1 MALYCTVFQGIETLS
16 SLPSLSSS
24 DSLKLKSDMFI
35 PIVHRKL
42 ECNFE
47 VDGASEH
54 IADKISNNCL
64 HRMNFK
70 SYFLDL
76 GSSPYKH
83 QIQTEELLNSVPSP
97 KKLPHSL
104 SSINFEEGGGIGDT
118 VSVHPVNS
126 ITISASSKAEI
137 DEQMTAT
144 HKRTD
149 AIIQGCDSLTE
160 AIDGK
165 IKEVFLHGSG
175 GCKGHKQHQQLDR
188 IRKTKYDKDYP
199 EQALPKSYNKG
210 HISSRQRTESQGDM
224 VNHSIKHS
232 SALDPDRKKPI
243 SPTNRKRL
251 TGKSQE
257 QCKRDKN
264 PVSVQQTKKVDCDHI
279 VNAKE
284 KWDASFENRDKP
296 SSTSNVS
303 SHLRFYGLTSMNV
316 YLLP

>member
-1 MALYCTVFQGIETLS
+1 
-16 SLPSLSSS
+16 
-24 DSLKLKSDMFI
+24 MFI

-47 VDGASEH
+47 VDDASER
-54 IADKISNNCL
+54 IAAKIPNNCL
-64 HRMNFK
+64 HRMNYQ

-104 SSINFEEGGGIGDT
+104 SIHFEEGNGIGGT
-118 VSVHPVNS
+118 GSVHPVNS

-137 DEQMTAT
+137 DEQMAAT

-149 AIIQGCDSLTE
+149 AVIQGCDSLTE

-165 IKEVFLHGSG
+165 IKEVSLHGSG
-175 GCKGHKQHQQLDR
+175 SRKGHKQHQQLDR
-188 IRKTKYDKDYP
+188 IRKTKCDKDNS
-199 EQALPKSYNKG
+199 EQALPKSNNKG
-210 HISSRQRTESQGDM
+210 HVSSRQRTNGHLQSQGDM

-232 SALDPDRKKPI
+232 SALNPDRRKPI
-243 SPTNRKRL
+243 SPNAENCKRL

-257 QCKRDKN
+257 QCKRDKI
-264 PVSVQQTKKVDCDHI
+264 PDSVQQSKKVDCDQI

-303 SHLRFYGLTSMNV
+303 SHLRFMG
-316 YLLP
+316 